1 VGDRVTVIKS
11 IRMVINQFMKL
22 KLAEQGDPQQQLL
35 TAIYNYFEL
44 ILSGG
49 NYVMIR

>member
-1 VGDRVTVIKS
+1 
-11 IRMVINQFMKL
+11 MKL
-22 KLAEQGDPQQQLL
+22 KLATYARKANIEQGDPQQQLL
-35 TAIYNYFEL
+35 TAIYNYFEV